1 MIRKNIGLV
10 ILGLCLTGVVWSAP
24 PGGLQGEP
32 QVRTRL
38 RENIS
43 DLSLIRLT
51 RALELTEDQTARLYP
66 VLTRVEREKSA
77 LQGRIGADLKDLR
90 RELAGSPVDEGR
102 ILHLVARI
110 REARLSIRAKEDE
123 ADAVLEGS
131 LTPVQ
136 RARYV
141 VFTVEFLRSVGEN
154 LQRARGQ
161 RAIIKR
167 IP

>member
-1 MIRKNIGLV
+1 MIRKYIGLV
-10 ILGLCLTGVVWSAP
+10 ILGLGLAGVVWSAP
-24 PGGLQGEP
+24 PGRLQGEP
-32 QVRTRL
+32 QVRSRL

-43 DLSLIRLT
+43 DLYLIRLT

-66 VLTRVEREKSA
+66 LLTRAEREKSA
-77 LQGRIGADLKDLR
+77 LQGRMGVDLKALR
-90 RELAGSPVDEGR
+90 RELAGSPVEEGR
-102 ILHLVARI
+102 ILELVARI
-110 REARLSIRAKEDE
+110 REARRAIRAKEDE
-123 ADAVLEGS
+123 VDSVLERS

-136 RARYV
+136 KGRYI

>member
-1 MIRKNIGLV
+1 MIRKKIGMV
-10 ILGLCLTGVVWSAP
+10 ILGLCLAGVVWSAP
-24 PGGLQGEP
+24 PGVLQGEP

-43 DLSLIRLT
+43 DLYLIRLT

-66 VLTRVEREKSA
+66 LLTRAEREKSA
-77 LQGRIGADLKDLR
+77 LQGRMGADLKDLR
-90 RELAGSPVDEGR
+90 RELAGSPVDDGR
-102 ILHLVARI
+102 ILELVARI
-110 REARLSIRAKEDE
+110 REARRAIRAKEDE
-123 ADAVLEGS
+123 VDAVLEGS
-131 LTPVQ
+131 LTPIQ

-141 VFTVEFLRSVGEN
+141 VFTVEFLRSVGEK

>member
-1 MIRKNIGLV
+1 MTRKNIAMV
-10 ILGLCLTGVVWSAP
+10 ILGLCLAGVVWSAP
-24 PGGLQGEP
+24 PRGLQGEP
-32 QVRTRL
+32 QVRSRL
-38 RENIS
+38 RDNIS
-43 DLSLIRLT
+43 DLYLIRLT

-66 VLTRVEREKSA
+66 LLTRAEREKSA
-77 LQGRIGADLKDLR
+77 IQGRMGADLKDLR
-90 RELAGSPVDEGR
+90 RELAGSPVEEGR
-102 ILHLVARI
+102 ILELVARI
-110 REARLSIRAKEDE
+110 REARRAIRAKEDE
-123 ADAVLEGS
+123 VDAVLERS

-136 RARYV
+136 RGRYI

>member
-1 MIRKNIGLV
+1 MTRKITAIVL
-10 ILGLCLTGVVWSAP
+10 LGLGLTVGALSAAV
-24 PGGLQGEP
+24 GAP
-32 QVRTRL
+32 QRETPARTRL

-43 DLSLIRLT
+43 DLYLVRLT
-51 RALELTEDQTARLYP
+51 RALELTEEQAARLYP
-66 VLTRVEREKSA
+66 LLTRAEKEKST
-77 LQGRIGADLKDLR
+77 LQGRMGTDLR
-90 RELAGSPVDEGR
+90 DLRQELAGSPVNEAR
-102 ILHLVARI
+102 ILELVARI
-110 REARLSIRAKEDE
+110 REARRAIRVKEDE
-123 ADAVLEGS
+123 VEAVLEGS

-154 LQRARGQ
+154 LQKARGQ

>member
-1 MIRKNIGLV
+1 MNRKIMAMS
-10 ILGLCLTGVVWSAP
+10 IFGLCLAGMAWSAA
-24 PGGLQGEP
+24 PGGPQSEP
-32 QVRTRL
+32 QARTRL

-43 DLSLIRLT
+43 DLYLIRLT
-51 RALELTEDQTARLYP
+51 RALDLTEEQTSRLYP
-66 VLTRVEREKSA
+66 LLTRAEKEKSA
-77 LQGRIGADLKDLR
+77 LQGRMGADL
-90 RELAGSPVDEGR
+90 RELRQELAATPVDEAR
-102 ILHLVARI
+102 ILALVARI
-110 REARLSIRAKEDE
+110 GEARRAIRAKEDE
-123 ADAVLEGS
+123 VDTVLEGN

-167 IP
+167 NS